1 MLAIT
6 DDDPNRLSD
15 HTEPDTATPRGPERR
30 LGKNLEAFHGVR
42 PPAITI
48 PKYLDRIYKYTN
60 CSPACF
66 VVGYVYIDRLVHR
79 HPGSLV
85 VSLNVH
91 RLLVTSIMV
100 AAKVLDDVH
109 YNNAFYARVGGVT
122 NVELNRLEVEFLFM
136 LDFEL
141 TVSSRVFE
149 SYCLHLEREMILWN
163 GTIPKIERGIHT
175 NAIEDIA
182 EISVEDMESF
192 SSPLSN
198 EMVKCVE
205 VFKEFYHTKTKHR
218 KLTWIYSLGTCNVS
232 GKFDQKTIEL
242 VLTTYQAAA
251 LLLFNASEQL
261 SYSEIK
267 TQLNLA
273 DEDVVR
279 LLTSLS
285 CAKYKILTKVPSSR
299 TVSESDVFRFNS
311 KFTDRMRRIRVP
323 LVPVEERKK
332 VMEDVDQ
339 DRHFAIDA
347 SLVRIMKSRKVLNR
361 QQLVSECTEQLSRIC
376 KPDFKVIKKRI
387 EDLITREYL
396 ERDKENPNQF
406 RYLA

>member
-6 DDDPNRLSD
+6 DDDPNRLPD
-15 HTEPDTATPRGPERR
+15 HTEPDTATPRVLSILSFVLERLVNRNELLSLSKGPGR

-42 PPAITI
+42 SPAITI
-48 PKYLDRIYKYTN
+48 PKYLDRIYKYTD

-66 VVGYVYIDRLVHR
+66 VVGYVYIDRLIHR

-198 EMVKCVE
+198 GG
-205 VFKEFYHTKTKHR
+205 
-218 KLTWIYSLGTCNVS
+218 LT
-232 GKFDQKTIEL
+232 
-242 VLTTYQAAA
+242 
-251 LLLFNASEQL
+251 
-261 SYSEIK
+261 
-267 TQLNLA
+267 
-273 DEDVVR
+273 
-279 LLTSLS
+279 
-285 CAKYKILTKVPSSR
+285 
-299 TVSESDVFRFNS
+299 
-311 KFTDRMRRIRVP
+311 
-323 LVPVEERKK
+323 
-332 VMEDVDQ
+332 
-339 DRHFAIDA
+339 
-347 SLVRIMKSRKVLNR
+347 
-361 QQLVSECTEQLSRIC
+361 
-376 KPDFKVIKKRI
+376 
-387 EDLITREYL
+387 
-396 ERDKENPNQF
+396 
-406 RYLA
+406 

>member
-6 DDDPNRLSD
+6 NDDPNRLPD
-15 HTEPDTATPRGPERR
+15 HTEPDTETPRVLSILSFVLERLVNRNEILSLSKGPGRR

-136 LDFEL
+136 LDFKL

-175 NAIEDIA
+175 NAIEDIV

-198 EMVKCVE
+198 GG
-205 VFKEFYHTKTKHR
+205 
-218 KLTWIYSLGTCNVS
+218 LT
-232 GKFDQKTIEL
+232 
-242 VLTTYQAAA
+242 
-251 LLLFNASEQL
+251 
-261 SYSEIK
+261 
-267 TQLNLA
+267 
-273 DEDVVR
+273 
-279 LLTSLS
+279 
-285 CAKYKILTKVPSSR
+285 
-299 TVSESDVFRFNS
+299 
-311 KFTDRMRRIRVP
+311 
-323 LVPVEERKK
+323 
-332 VMEDVDQ
+332 
-339 DRHFAIDA
+339 
-347 SLVRIMKSRKVLNR
+347 
-361 QQLVSECTEQLSRIC
+361 
-376 KPDFKVIKKRI
+376 
-387 EDLITREYL
+387 
-396 ERDKENPNQF
+396 
-406 RYLA
+406 

>member
-15 HTEPDTATPRGPERR
+15 HTEPDTATPRVLSILSFVLERLVNRNEILSLSKGPGRR

-198 EMVKCVE
+198 GG
-205 VFKEFYHTKTKHR
+205 
-218 KLTWIYSLGTCNVS
+218 LT
-232 GKFDQKTIEL
+232 
-242 VLTTYQAAA
+242 
-251 LLLFNASEQL
+251 
-261 SYSEIK
+261 
-267 TQLNLA
+267 
-273 DEDVVR
+273 
-279 LLTSLS
+279 
-285 CAKYKILTKVPSSR
+285 
-299 TVSESDVFRFNS
+299 
-311 KFTDRMRRIRVP
+311 
-323 LVPVEERKK
+323 
-332 VMEDVDQ
+332 
-339 DRHFAIDA
+339 
-347 SLVRIMKSRKVLNR
+347 
-361 QQLVSECTEQLSRIC
+361 
-376 KPDFKVIKKRI
+376 
-387 EDLITREYL
+387 
-396 ERDKENPNQF
+396 
-406 RYLA
+406 